1 MPTISIFYG
10 IMIQMFWKDHAP
22 PHFHA
27 RYGNYK
33 VAINI
38 HTLEIISG
46 KMSNRALNLISEW
59 ALKNRQK
66 LLEDWELCQQNQMPQ
81 KIAPLK

>member
-27 RYGNYK
+27 RYGQYK

-38 HTLEIISG
+38 QTLEIMKG
-46 KMSNRALNLISEW
+46 KMPSMALNLNTEW
-59 ALKNRQK
+59 ALRTRQA
-66 LLEDWELCQQNQMPQ
+66 LLEDWELCQRNQVPQ